1 MDEPAALSLFVEYAN
16 TYHQTTGLVLLL
28 GGPLPVA
35 GAPPPATHA
44 VEQSEVPAHWA
55 LLDLVL
61 VCHGRPLATSPRS
74 IRHFPN
80 FPSR

>member
-1 MDEPAALSLFVEYAN
+1 MVPLSGRGALTDEIN
-16 TYHQTTGLVLLL
+16 GTNRQNLVLLE
-28 GGPLPVA
+28 GPLPVA

-61 VCHGRPLATSPRS
+61 VCHGRPLATSP
-74 IRHFPN
+74 
-80 FPSR
+80 